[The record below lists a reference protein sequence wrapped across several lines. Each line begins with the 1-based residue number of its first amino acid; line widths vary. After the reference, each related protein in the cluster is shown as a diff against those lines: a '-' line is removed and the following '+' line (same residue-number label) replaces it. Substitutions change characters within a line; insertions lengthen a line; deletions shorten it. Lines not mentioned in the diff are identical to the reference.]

1 MDKYFEYLKQMI
13 LAFFRNLADWFTN
26 RWYTPFL
33 KWGDYFTEYGDYFN
47 NYSPNFDGM
56 GWFMFV
62 LFAVLLTA
70 LVGALFFLLFWLLRK
85 YIRFVKREVDKD
97 RLIEEV
103 EALQGELYNAEMANR
118 RILGLQ
124 VASMGGGAVP
134 AALPTSTGA
143 SASDAEAAG
152 AASAGEKDEEKA
164 NTDGLRFPRCSAVDA
179 KYETLESRQ
188 VVMDE
193 ADKKLGLAEICDR
206 FRNFAA
212 SQMHLY
218 YTPDTIKALFAS
230 MGTSKIIILE
240 GISGT
245 GKTSLPY
252 CMGRFF
258 RNPATIV
265 SVQPSWHDRS
275 ELLGFYNDFTKRF
288 TETDF
293 LRAVYEAGFRQDPCL
308 IVLDEMNLARIEYYF
323 AEFLSVMEMPNA
335 LEWNIDLIPSSAPN
349 DPQHIVDG
357 KLHIEQ
363 NIWFI
368 GTANNDDSTFTITD
382 KVYDRAMSIFFD
394 NKGIPFEAEHMGP
407 MPITYDR
414 LDSLF
419 QQAKN
424 DYPLSNKTIEKFN
437 ELDDFVIANFKLA
450 FGNRIL
456 KQMHSFVPCY
466 VACGGTELQ
475 AVDYIFESKILKKFE
490 VLNVAF
496 LRDELLALDK
506 ELTTL
511 FGKSEFKRSR
521 QKIQSLLKM
530 NG

>member
-1 MDKYFEYLKQMI
+1 MNKYFDYLKQMI
-13 LAFFRNLADWFTN
+13 LAFFRNVGDWFYNRFAYPIIQTN
-26 RWYTPFL
+26 KYW
-33 KWGDYFTEYGDYFN
+33 TEYGDI
-47 NYSPNFDGM
+47 FDAYAGDFGFW
-56 GWFMFV
+56 GWFFFV
-62 LFAVLLTA
+62 VFAILLVA
-70 LVGALFFLLFWLLRK
+70 FVGALVWLLVFLLGK
-85 YIRFVKREVDKD
+85 YIKFYKKEVDKD
-97 RLIEEV
+97 KLIEEI
-103 EALQGELYNAEMANR
+103 ETLQAELYNAEITNR
-118 RILGLQ
+118 KILGLQ
-124 VASMGGGAVP
+124 VASIGGGAAP
-134 AALPTSTGA
+134 ALPNAG
-143 SASDAEAAG
+143 G
-152 AASAGEKDEEKA
+152 AASEAAEEGEEGEEKPI
-164 NTDGLRFPRCSAVDA
+164 DSRFPRCAQVDK
-179 KYETLESRQ
+179 KYETPESRR

-193 ADKKLGLAEICDR
+193 DAKNITLDELCHR
-206 FRNFAA
+206 FRLFAA
-212 SQMHLY
+212 SQMRLY
-218 YTPDTIKALFAS
+218 YTEETVRALFAS

-245 GKTSLPY
+245 GKTSMPY
-252 CMGRFF
+252 CLGRFF
-258 RNPATIV
+258 KNPATIC

-293 LRAVYEAGFRQDPCL
+293 LRAVYEAGYRQDPCL

-335 LEWNIDLIPSSAPN
+335 LEWNIDLIPAKAAN
-349 DPQHIVDG
+349 DPAHIVDG

-382 KVYDRAMSIFFD
+382 KVYDRAMSLFFD
-394 NKGIPFEAEHMGP
+394 NKGIAFEAEHTQA
-407 MPITYDR
+407 MPITYEK
-414 LDSLF
+414 LHELYE
-419 QQAKN
+419 QAKN
-424 DYPLSNKTIEKFN
+424 DYPLSQKTLDKFA
-437 ELDDFVIANFKLA
+437 ELDDFVIRNFKLA

-456 KQMHSFVPCY
+456 KQMSNFVPCY

-506 ELTTL
+506 ELTNL
-511 FGKSEFKRSR
+511 FGRTEFKKSR
-521 QKIQSLLKM
+521 KKIQDLLKM